1 MCEFKGGS
9 RQPPGHQ
16 GVRIFIYHHVAE
28 MPDFWVQNLSVS
40 GGLVQHPGFGALSS
54 GVKSLKSQEESE
66 GSQVRLGQGISQ
78 EIKPARSTLTV
89 LPPLPITRPAVEEGT
104 LMWASSFT
112 SSLGLKK
119 FSSFSFPK
127 IRPWA

>member
-1 MCEFKGGS
+1 M
-9 RQPPGHQ
+9 
-16 GVRIFIYHHVAE
+16 
-28 MPDFWVQNLSVS
+28 
-40 GGLVQHPGFGALSS
+40 
-54 GVKSLKSQEESE
+54 
-66 GSQVRLGQGISQ
+66 
-78 EIKPARSTLTV
+78 KPAQSTLTV

-104 LMWASSFT
+104 RMWASSFT

>member
-1 MCEFKGGS
+1 MFWSDADCLSDAQGAKAAGAEWEGPEGTEGGRTGAPES
-9 RQPPGHQ
+9 WGPP
-16 GVRIFIYHHVAE
+16 A
-28 MPDFWVQNLSVS
+28 
-40 GGLVQHPGFGALSS
+40 
-54 GVKSLKSQEESE
+54 
-66 GSQVRLGQGISQ
+66 
-78 EIKPARSTLTV
+78 ARRPLTV

-127 IRPWA
+127 IRPCA